1 MSMLARTFYRG
12 NGDTRGQGERRAA
25 LVEMRKATECLQKL
39 LLHEGEHSK
48 DTVVLIDGVTKQLQR
63 LRGRLERHAELVKG
77 AKEEKRKLLETQD
90 ALNKRVD
97 EVESN
102 VARTNLESVNLLSQ
116 CDKIRRDI
124 LLARRSLELKVSC
137 ADL

>member
-1 MSMLARTFYRG
+1 MSILARTFYRG
-12 NGDTRGQGERRAA
+12 NGDARGQGERRAVH
-25 LVEMRKATECLQKL
+25 VEMRKATECLQKL

-48 DTVVLIDGVTKQLQR
+48 DTVALIDGVTKHLQR
-63 LRGRLERHAELVKG
+63 LRGRLARHAELVKD
-77 AKEEKRKLLETQD
+77 AREEKGKLLETQE

-102 VARTNLESVNLLSQ
+102 LARTNLESVNLLSE

-124 LLARRSLELKVSC
+124 LFAKKSIELKVSS